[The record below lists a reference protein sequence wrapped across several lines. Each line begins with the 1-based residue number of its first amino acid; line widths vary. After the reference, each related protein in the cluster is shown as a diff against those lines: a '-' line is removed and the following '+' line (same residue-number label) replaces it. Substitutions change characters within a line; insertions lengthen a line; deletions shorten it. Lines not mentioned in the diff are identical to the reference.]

1 MNDKWRIGQ
10 DLLSCGDV
18 YCVQLNPILF
28 ANFEAFLRLW
38 ILKLTHIELFLRHET
53 PQGVEIVPHTLSQQ
67 LFQRQR
73 NRIREFVRMYMAPC
87 AIPFI
92 IQKCIH
98 LVTRR

>member
-38 ILKLTHIELFLRHET
+38 ILKLTHIELFLHHES
-53 PQGVEIVPHTLSQQ
+53 PQGVETVPHTLSQQ
-67 LFQRQR
+67 TIPTAEESYTR
-73 NRIREFVRMYMAPC
+73 VRKDVHGTMRSSIHHTEMY
-87 AIPFI
+87 ISY
-92 IQKCIH
+92 H
-98 LVTRR
+98 